1 MKINLTGHHVDVTD
15 SIREHVN
22 EKFSKIANHFPSLIA
37 LDIILSKVHN
47 KLQAEISTI
56 YEGARISVKGENE
69 VLYPAISSAAKKL
82 DTSLKHRKGQI
93 KALAKGQRQEIEVGP
108 CSGLYLQVLFYTFF
122 FK

>member
-82 DTSLKHRKGQI
+82 ETSLKHRKGQI
-93 KALAKGQRQEIEVGP
+93 KANLHEKPDITTPEIAQEIIQEMD
-108 CSGLYLQVLFYTFF
+108 LR
-122 FK
+122 